1 MLRIQTDR
9 IFGSDTGPRKKS
21 AAVDTNFW
29 HQRWERN
36 EIAFHQREANPLLVK
51 YFDVLSLS
59 KGSRV
64 FLPLC
69 GKTLAI
75 HWLLSNGYRV
85 AGSELSEVAV
95 NQLFSELTIEPR
107 ITAIDDIR
115 RHSADNIDIFVGDIF
130 DLSRSVL
137 GRVDAIYDRAALV
150 ALPER
155 GRYAAHLIEITDR
168 APQLLISYD
177 YDQSLVDGPPF
188 SVSNEEVN
196 RLYRDSYDLTPVC
209 TENSIR
215 IDWGGNH
222 VTSAHN
228 DRAVMVL
235 ANVVRFAVAV
245 EEPS

>member
-1 MLRIQTDR
+1 
-9 IFGSDTGPRKKS
+9 
-21 AAVDTNFW
+21 VDTNFW

-36 EIAFHQREANPLLVK
+36 EIAFRQREANPLLVK

-69 GKTLAI
+69 GKTLDI

-95 NQLFSELTIEPR
+95 NQLFSERTIEPR

-150 ALPER
+150 ALPETMR
-155 GRYAAHLIEITDR
+155 SRYAGHLIEITDR

-196 RLYRDSYDLTPVC
+196 RLYRDSYDLTPLASVEVVGGLKGKC
-209 TENSIR
+209 SARENVWLLKR
-215 IDWGGNH
+215 RD
-222 VTSAHN
+222 V
-228 DRAVMVL
+228 
-235 ANVVRFAVAV
+235 
-245 EEPS
+245 